1 MISQSQ
7 IEQYNDEGYT
17 IVENVFSSDE
27 LNPILDE
34 FEEIV
39 DDYANKAFEAGK
51 ITDKHSD
58 KDVFKRLAALEYD
71 FKGSSVL
78 IHHRGELKPA

>member
-17 IVENVFSSDE
+17 IVENVFSAEE

-34 FEEIV
+34 F
-39 DDYANKAFEAGK
+39 
-51 ITDKHSD
+51 
-58 KDVFKRLAALEYD
+58 
-71 FKGSSVL
+71 
-78 IHHRGELKPA
+78 

>member
-1 MISQSQ
+1 MISRSQ

-17 IVENVFSSDE
+17 IVENVFSADE

-39 DDYANKAFEAGK
+39 EDYANKAFEAGK

-58 KDVFKRLAALEYD
+58 KNVFSNYSQSKFLEIRRAYSI
-71 FKGSSVL
+71 FRRVVQNL
-78 IHHRGELKPA
+78 

>member
-1 MISQSQ
+1 MISRSQ

-17 IVENVFSSDE
+17 IVENVFSADE

-39 DDYANKAFEAGK
+39 EDYANKAFEA
-51 ITDKHSD
+51 
-58 KDVFKRLAALEYD
+58 
-71 FKGSSVL
+71 
-78 IHHRGELKPA
+78 